1 MACGWDC
8 SARDAARAAYE
19 AAQAAYEAAVARY
32 EAAQDL
38 MNQLLEEEGKLNDIQ
53 SHFDATQPMIAD
65 AGDSIWANSEENMN
79 CFNSAVECLHN
90 YGEKLAAA
98 KETVKSEL
106 DNAIAERDQAQ
117 AERDAALQTY
127 NATPCYPEPCPEDSG
142 K

>member
-1 MACGWDC
+1 MACGYDC

-65 AGDSIWANSEENMN
+65 AGDSIWENSEANKN

-98 KETVKSEL
+98 KTTVQSEL
-106 DNAIAERDQAQ
+106 DAAIAERDQAE

-127 NATPCYPEPCPEDSG
+127 NSTPCYPNPCPEDN